1 MQFVSPRPH
10 YLLLALL
17 ASLGSGGCSTGRD
30 AEPGIPPTLVRGA
43 ANEFNVLLVTLDST
57 RADHL
62 GAYGR
67 RKAQTDNL
75 DRLARRGLR
84 FGDAVT
90 SAPLTLP
97 AHASIFTGRYPP
109 SHGVRHDRGYRLDP
123 AQRTLAE
130 TLQDAGYTT
139 AAFVSSFRLD
149 RRFGL
154 NQGFDVYDDAVAGR
168 RQSSE
173 LLERTASEVTEKAAK
188 WIRQR
193 LDNPEPFFAW
203 IHYNDPH
210 APYRAPESLARQ
222 FPGSPY
228 DAELANVDF
237 EIGRLL
243 DALTESG
250 HRERTIIVV
259 TGDHGEALGGHGE
272 KGHGLLLHESTLR
285 VPLILTV
292 PAIFDGPFRVDDA
305 VVSVVDIFPTI
316 VELLGL
322 DGAPEVDGVSLLTAG
337 DKEDRGVYVEA
348 TSPYLD
354 YGWSA
359 LTGLRY
365 HRTKILSG
373 GRPHRFTLDEAFVE
387 TEEDDAAHTS
397 REVELLK
404 RLVGGRMSLGEKS
417 IADSPLA
424 DPMDKLDFVARIE
437 QARTAQEQGRLE
449 QALSLLREVETTSMS
464 RGSRE
469 VFDRL
474 ASVLDQLGR
483 RDEAMAVI
491 EKSLEVNPS
500 ATMWVAKARLSIE
513 DGRLDDAAAAI
524 DSALEIEPDYG
535 AAYIARGDL
544 AAERGDLDRA
554 RVDYFRAQNVD
565 AYRAGSMAQ
574 ERLAGLRRNE
584 P

>member
-1 MQFVSPRPH
+1 MKFVSPRPRF
-10 YLLLALL
+10 LLLAML
-17 ASLGSGGCSTGRD
+17 AALGAGGCSTEPD

-43 ANEFNVLLVTLDST
+43 AEDFNVLFVTVDSA
-57 RADHL
+57 RADRL
-62 GAYGR
+62 GVYGN
-67 RKAQTDNL
+67 RKARTENL

-90 SAPLTLP
+90 SAPLSLP

-109 SHGVRHDRGYRLDP
+109 NHGVRHDRGYRLDP
-123 AQRTLAE
+123 KQRTLAE
-130 TLQDAGYTT
+130 SLRDAGYRT
-139 AAFVSSFRLD
+139 AAFISSFRLD

-173 LLERTASEVTEKAAK
+173 LLERTAFEVTEKAAK

-210 APYRAPESLARQ
+210 APYRAPERFARQ
-222 FPGSPY
+222 FQGSPY

-243 DALTESG
+243 DALTVSG
-250 HRERTIIVV
+250 HRDRTLIVV
-259 TGDHGEALGGHGE
+259 TGDHGEALGDHAE
-272 KGHGLLLHESTLR
+272 QGHGLLLHESTLR
-285 VPLILTV
+285 IPLILSV
-292 PAIFDGPFRVDDA
+292 PAIFDGPFLVDDT
-305 VVSVVDIFPTI
+305 VVSVVDIFPTL

-322 DGAPEVDGVSLLTAG
+322 NAMPEIDGVSLLAA
-337 DKEDRGVYVEA
+337 DASESRGVYVEA

-359 LTGLRY
+359 LSGLRY
-365 HRTKILSG
+365 HRSKILFG
-373 GRPHRFTLDEAFVE
+373 GEPHRYDLNDEFVE
-387 TEEDDAAHTS
+387 TEAKVGSIAPQEI
-397 REVELLK
+397 ELLD
-404 RLVGGRMSLGEKS
+404 RLVGGESRMGEGQV
-417 IADSPLA
+417 A
-424 DPMDKLDFVARIE
+424 DPMDKLEIVARID
-437 QARTAQEQGRLE
+437 QARRDQEQGRLE
-449 QALSLLREVETTSMS
+449 QALTLLREVESS
-464 RGSRE
+464 SGSRE
-469 VFDRL
+469 VFDTL

-483 RDEAMAVI
+483 RDEALAMI
-491 EKSLEVNPS
+491 EKSLDLSPS

-524 DSALEIEPDYG
+524 DSALEVESDYG

-544 AAERGDLDRA
+544 AAARGDLDRA

>member
-1 MQFVSPRPH
+1 MQFVSPRPRF
-10 YLLLALL
+10 LLLAMLT
-17 ASLGSGGCSTGRD
+17 ALGAGGCSTEPD

-43 ANEFNVLLVTLDST
+43 AEGFNVLFVTVDSA
-57 RADHL
+57 RADRL
-62 GAYGR
+62 GVYGR
-67 RKAQTDNL
+67 RKARTDNL

-90 SAPLTLP
+90 SAPLSLP

-109 SHGVRHDRGYRLDP
+109 NHGVRHDHGYRLDSS
-123 AQRTLAE
+123 QRTLAE
-130 TLQDAGYTT
+130 SLRDAGYRT
-139 AAFVSSFRLD
+139 AAFTSSFRLD

-173 LLERTASEVTEKAAK
+173 LLERTAFEVTEKAAK

-203 IHYNDPH
+203 VHYNDPH
-210 APYRAPESLARQ
+210 APYRAPEKFARQ
-222 FPGSPY
+222 FQGSPY

-243 DALTESG
+243 DALTVSG
-250 HRERTIIVV
+250 HRDRTLIVV
-259 TGDHGEALGGHGE
+259 TGDHGEALGDHAE
-272 KGHGLLLHESTLR
+272 HGHGLLLHESTLR

-292 PAIFDGPFRVDDA
+292 PAIFDGPFLVDDA

-322 DGAPEVDGVSLLTAG
+322 DGVPEVDGISLMSA
-337 DKEDRGVYVEA
+337 DASDNRGVYVEA

-354 YGWSA
+354 YGWSS

-373 GRPHRFTLDEAFVE
+373 GKPHRFSLDEAFVE
-387 TEEDDAAHTS
+387 SEDKIAKHTVDD
-397 REVELLK
+397 VELLD
-404 RLVGGRMSLGEKS
+404 RLVGNRVLLGEKY
-417 IADSPLA
+417 IADSPIA
-424 DPMDKLDFVARIE
+424 DPMDKLEFVARID
-437 QARTAQEQGRLE
+437 QARQEQEQGRLE
-449 QALSLLREVETTSMS
+449 EALTLLREVGPNSGS

-469 VFDRL
+469 VLDRL

-483 RDEAMAVI
+483 REEALAMI
-491 EKSLEVNPS
+491 EKSLELRPS

-524 DSALEIEPDYG
+524 DSAIEVEPDYG

-565 AYRAGSMAQ
+565 AYRAGSIAQ